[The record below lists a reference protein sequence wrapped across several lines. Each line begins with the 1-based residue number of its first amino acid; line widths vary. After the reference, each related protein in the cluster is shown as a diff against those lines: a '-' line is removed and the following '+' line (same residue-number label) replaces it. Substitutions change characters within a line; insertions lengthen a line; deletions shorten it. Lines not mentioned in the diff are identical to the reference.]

1 MEYIDFRI
9 YFNYAFRF
17 FFFSYQLNH
26 LYSRTI
32 FFYISFVSAYFL
44 TIFIMDQPRIIPKRF
59 RENFKLQISCYFFLS
74 LVFH

>member
-17 FFFSYQLNH
+17 FSFRINWITFILV
-26 LYSRTI
+26 